1 MVDYINNTDYNVDID
16 TLNKVI
22 EEVKKEEKLDNI
34 YFSVI
39 FVDNEEIKKI
49 NKQYRNIDKETDV
62 ISFAL

>member
-49 NKQYRNIDKETDV
+49 NKQ
-62 ISFAL
+62 